1 MKALALLG
9 LGLAACTA
17 SPDARGHDDVAYAT
31 HADTLRGTVQ
41 VVGSEPGTAAVL
53 EVPGLRTVALN
64 GELAT
69 LRQLGGIEVMV
80 QGSAREAG
88 SFDVASVTVRAVSGI
103 PAIDGITHR
112 DGDAWFIITADGTRH
127 PAPQL
132 PPSLRSQTGLRVWLA
147 GPLSRSPDAWG
158 VIR

>member
-1 MKALALLG
+1 MKTLALLA

-17 SPDARGHDDVAYAT
+17 SPDARGHEGVAYAS

-41 VVGSEPGTAAVL
+41 VVGSEPGTGAVL
-53 EVPGLRTVALN
+53 ELTGMRTVALS

-112 DGDAWFIITADGTRH
+112 DGDAWFIVTANGTRH
-127 PAPQL
+127 AAPHL
-132 PPSLRSQTGLRVWLA
+132 PPSLRAQPGIRVWIA
-147 GPLSRSPDAWG
+147 GPLSQSPDAWG